1 MDQRETPTRNA
12 KLSGDDPGPP
22 RPAPL
27 DVLAVLEVVLDP
39 TSTAAAKADVLRQV
53 REARARLRRERPE
66 RDDGR

>member
-1 MDQRETPTRNA
+1 MDRNIPVRNV

-22 RPAPL
+22 QPAPL
-27 DVLAVLEVVLDP
+27 DVLKVLEVVLDP
-39 TSTAAAKADVLRQV
+39 ASTVAAKADVLRQV